1 MPAAPSEHPR
11 IPITRFH
18 SDIEECLKLAKTQP
32 VILTSHGRERYAIAD
47 PDYFRHLERAA
58 HKMIEAQMN
67 IEAVTSFDLTAA
79 DKEAFA
85 HTRPS
90 ISELAKDRWED

>member
-18 SDIEECLKLAKTQP
+18 SDIEECLELAKTQP
-32 VILTSHGRERYAIAD
+32 VILTSHGRERYMIAD
-47 PDYFRHLERAA
+47 SDYFYHLERTARNVTA
-58 HKMIEAQMN
+58 QQMN
-67 IEAVTSFDLTAA
+67 IEAVASSNLIAA

-85 HTRPS
+85 HARPS
-90 ISELAKDRWED
+90 ISQLAKDRWED

>member
-11 IPITRFH
+11 IPITRFY

-32 VILTSHGRERYAIAD
+32 VILTSHGRERYVIAD
-47 PDYFRHLERAA
+47 RDYFRHLERAA
-58 HKMIEAQMN
+58 HKMITAQMD
-67 IEAVTSFDLTAA
+67 IEAVASFNVTVA
-79 DKEAFA
+79 DKKAFA
-85 HTRPS
+85 HARPS

>member
-18 SDIEECLKLAKTQP
+18 SDIEECLELAKTKP
-32 VILTSHGRERYAIAD
+32 VILTSHGRERYVIAD
-47 PDYFRHLERAA
+47 RDYFRHLERAA
-58 HKMIEAQMN
+58 HKMIAAQMN
-67 IEAVTSFDLTAA
+67 IKAVASFNLTAA

-85 HTRPS
+85 NARPAADA
-90 ISELAKDRWED
+90 LANDRWED

>member
-11 IPITRFH
+11 IPIARFR
-18 SDIEECLKLAKTQP
+18 SDIDECLELAKTQP
-32 VILTSHGRERYAIAD
+32 VFLTSHGRERYVIAD
-47 PDYFRHLERAA
+47 RDYFRHLERAA
-58 HKMIEAQMN
+58 HKMIAAQMN
-67 IEAVTSFDLTAA
+67 IEAVASFNLTAA

-85 HTRPS
+85 HSRPS